1 VFAAWLITVIFPS
14 VAFVCLCILVV
25 VPLIPHHLAH
35 RYWLHTAL
43 IAVMILLAYDLA
55 ILDAG
60 GMSRLLSERVV
71 DMLLGCTLAL
81 VGTAAAFPRLPAA
94 EPDGLA
100 GDAQDPAAARRD
112 STAAAVDAAS
122 E

>member
-1 VFAAWLITVIFPS
+1 
-14 VAFVCLCILVV
+14 V